1 MKNKEL
7 YELVTVIGRLNNFE
21 NLDLGWKFAEMN
33 MQIEEKIEKIDF
45 LKKSFKYNDE
55 ENELVQKIQ
64 KLEGKK
70 AMSTSNME
78 LYKKL
83 DEELE
88 ALLESEKDLLDSMKN
103 KREKV
108 AEIDELSVDEGEES
122 GFKLVPIKLSQ
133 VKKEEKLIK
142 ALSTSD
148 KKWLLKVCK

>member
-1 MKNKEL
+1 
-7 YELVTVIGRLNNFE
+7 
-21 NLDLGWKFAEMN
+21 
-33 MQIEEKIEKIDF
+33 
-45 LKKSFKYNDE
+45 
-55 ENELVQKIQ
+55 
-64 KLEGKK
+64 
-70 AMSTSNME
+70 
-78 LYKKL
+78 
-83 DEELE
+83 
-88 ALLESEKDLLDSMKN
+88 MKN